1 MVEATCIRPQEMN
14 SKKGGYQRNHNRL
27 KSIDRDLHVNV
38 DSKCSRNGKYMEI
51 ILTHPIWACSQGPSK

>member
-27 KSIDRDLHVNV
+27 KSIDRDVHGNV
-38 DSKCSRNGKYMEI
+38 DSECSRNGKYMEI
-51 ILTHPIWACSQGPSK
+51 ILTHPI